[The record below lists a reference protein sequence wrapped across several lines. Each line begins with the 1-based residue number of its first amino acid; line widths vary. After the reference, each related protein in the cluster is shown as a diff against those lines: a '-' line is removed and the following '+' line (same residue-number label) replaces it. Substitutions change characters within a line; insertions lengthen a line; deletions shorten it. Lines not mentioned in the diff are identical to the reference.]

1 MKHRPGYSAQ
11 SLPPA
16 FPARSARGTAPKLR
30 AWQQEALGQYF
41 RNPQRDFLVAA
52 TPGAGKTTFALQLT
66 SRLFA
71 EGTIQQVIVVAP
83 TDHLRG
89 QWAEAGER
97 AGLLL
102 DPNFRNA
109 DRQYGAQ
116 YAGISVT
123 YAQVAANPDIFARIV
138 TSRPALVVLDEVHH
152 GGDALSWGEAIR
164 EAFRQATRRLSL
176 TGTPFRSDDAPIPFV
191 RYRREPDGTRV
202 SESDYQYG
210 YSKALADGVVR
221 PVLFLAYSGK
231 LRWRTKMGEVMS
243 AVLDGIGPRDLVSG
257 AWRAALDPRGEW
269 ISQVLRAADRRLT
282 EVRKGMPDAGGLVIA
297 GDQRTARAY
306 SRILADI
313 AGEPVTT
320 VLSDEAGSGERIAA
334 FNAGTQRWM
343 VAVRMVSEGVDVPR
357 LAVGVYA
364 TSASTPLYFAQV
376 IGRFVRARRRGETA
390 TVFLPSVAQVLGLA
404 TGLERERDHVLGAP
418 KEQGDDLL
426 AEAQRSER
434 ASEQLLQPDA
444 QEETLDADASFDR
457 ALFDGDELA
466 VGAGLSLEEQDF
478 LGFPGLLDPSEAH
491 ALLARHR
498 STAPAP
504 EAARPAQPLYV
515 RLRKERKELA
525 RLVSVWSK
533 ISGEPHGSVHMRLRR
548 ACGGPSVAQADESQ
562 LKARIAKVRDW
573 INN

>member
-1 MKHRPGYSAQ
+1 MKHRPGYSAE

-41 RNPQRDFLVAA
+41 RHPQRDFLVAA
-52 TPGAGKTTFALQLT
+52 TPGAGKTTFALQLA

-83 TDHLRG
+83 TDHLRA

-138 TSRPALVVLDEVHH
+138 ASRRALVVLDEVHH

-164 EAFRQATRRLSL
+164 EAFGQATRRLSL

-404 TGLERERDHVLGAP
+404 AGLERERDHVLGAP
-418 KEQGDDLL
+418 KEQEDDLL
-426 AEAQRSER
+426 DEAQRSER

-498 STAPAP
+498 SSAPAP
-504 EAARPAQPLYV
+504 ETARPAQPLYI

-548 ACGGPSVAQADESQ
+548 ACGGPAVAQADESQ